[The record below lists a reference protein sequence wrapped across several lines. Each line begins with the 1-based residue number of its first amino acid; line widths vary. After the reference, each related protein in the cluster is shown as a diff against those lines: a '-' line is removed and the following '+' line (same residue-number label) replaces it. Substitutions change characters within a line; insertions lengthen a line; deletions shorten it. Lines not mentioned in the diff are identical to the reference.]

1 MDVVWNGHIH
11 SYERTWPIIGGK
23 VTEDSGTVYMITGGG
38 GGGLEQAGPI
48 RPPFQNNVR
57 RGHHFVF
64 VSVNGRTLELK
75 SFDLE
80 GKLFDTVMLKKNPKQ
95 P

>member
-1 MDVVWNGHIH
+1 ML
-11 SYERTWPIIGGK
+11 SGK
-23 VTEDSGTVYMITGGG
+23 VSQDQGVVYMITGGG

-57 RGHHFVF
+57 RGHHFVY
-64 VSVNGRTLELK
+64 VAIHGKVLELK

-80 GKLFDTVMLKKNPKQ
+80 GRLFDMAVLDKRLFPSRVMPAPAK
-95 P
+95 